1 MLKILGDVLNVFYI
15 TNQDFFHAAY
25 KVLNPR
31 NAMQISRNDGK
42 FNSNVNWTKD
52 TLVNA
57 NSMIYLSRKNYT
69 EEQLQR
75 IEMAKRLE

>member
-15 TNQDFFHAAY
+15 TNQDFFQAAY